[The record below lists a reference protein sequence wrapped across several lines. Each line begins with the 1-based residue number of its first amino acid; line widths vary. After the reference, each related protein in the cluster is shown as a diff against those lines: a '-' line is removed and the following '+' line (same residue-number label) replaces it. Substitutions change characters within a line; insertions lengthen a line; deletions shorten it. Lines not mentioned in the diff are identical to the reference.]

1 MRSLPRRI
9 SNFDHYVIIH
19 SSPACH
25 AIYTSLQ
32 TDGIS
37 VLNEDH
43 PQNTLQN
50 VTLPTTANLGMYQR
64 MEFLK
69 ILVISCEILT
79 TIVYLE
85 IRQSDTIQPYL

>member
-1 MRSLPRRI
+1 M
-9 SNFDHYVIIH
+9 IIQ

-37 VLNEDH
+37 VLNENH

-69 ILVISCEILT
+69 IFSDFLRNLT

>member
-1 MRSLPRRI
+1 MGSLPRRI
-9 SNFDHYVIIH
+9 SNFDHYVIIQ

-37 VLNEDH
+37 VLNENH

-69 ILVISCEILT
+69 IF
-79 TIVYLE
+79 
-85 IRQSDTIQPYL
+85 SDFLRNPHHHCLP